1 MDIYYNG
8 LFWLIDLL
16 STFLVIKGLI
26 SLFESQMFLS
36 IAIHICKSIFIDENK
51 VVIHTTNSKLYHIM
65 QKAKAKSALKAY
77 NQMQNAV
84 LVQIKAS
91 LLCMFLH
98 ELPKQF
104 FRCCKYIGKKKKKQQ
119 QKQIKEQVSEW

>member
-1 MDIYYNG
+1 MDC
-8 LFWLIDLL
+8 FDLL
-16 STFLVIKGLI
+16 STFLVIKGLV
-26 SLFESQMFLS
+26 SLLESQMFLP
-36 IAIHICKSIFIDENK
+36 IVIHICESIFIDENK

-84 LVQIKAS
+84 QVWVQIKAS

-104 FRCCKYIGKKKKKQQ
+104 FRCCNSEKNKNKKTTTDKRTSQ
-119 QKQIKEQVSEW
+119 

>member
-1 MDIYYNG
+1 
-8 LFWLIDLL
+8 
-16 STFLVIKGLI
+16 
-26 SLFESQMFLS
+26 
-36 IAIHICKSIFIDENK
+36 
-51 VVIHTTNSKLYHIM
+51 M

-84 LVQIKAS
+84 LVWVKIKAS

-104 FRCCKYIGKKKKKQQ
+104 FRCCNWEKKLNNKA
-119 QKQIKEQVSEW
+119 VNGNSH